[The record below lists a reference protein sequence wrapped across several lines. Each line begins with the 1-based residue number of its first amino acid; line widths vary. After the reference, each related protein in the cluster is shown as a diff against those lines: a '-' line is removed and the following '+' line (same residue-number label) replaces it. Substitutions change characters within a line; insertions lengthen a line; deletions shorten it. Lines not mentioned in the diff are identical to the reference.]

1 MNRFPRH
8 GRAALLGLLAA
19 LALPSASASTHAAPP
34 AGADTL
40 ITKTY
45 DVRDL
50 VESASVWRRL
60 VGRAGGW
67 PEPVAG
73 LDRLEPIEALAR
85 VILTTVRPEGWR
97 GPGKGAATLREVNGT
112 KLEIRAAAKQHE
124 EVANL
129 LDALRR
135 VADVAVIVEGEL
147 YEVDAAF
154 LGKHVK
160 AVRGRRVATPV
171 AEAVAEQ
178 LRKEGTRLKSGRAKI
193 LPGESARFFS
203 LRSALV
209 YPTKA
214 GRAPA
219 TAFTGVTFRAR
230 VDVTPDRRFV
240 RLALTQHS
248 TDLLGYKTEGD
259 VKVPELAEES
269 TTEAAKVGDG
279 AYLLLAARLAP
290 EKAGAPGKERA
301 AVLLVRPLIYIEEEE
316 WFRNTKG
323 R

>member
-8 GRAALLGLLAA
+8 SLAALLVLLP
-19 LALPSASASTHAAPP
+19 LSAPPHAAPP
-34 AGADTL
+34 AAADAL
-40 ITKTY
+40 VTKTY

-50 VESASVWRRL
+50 VESVSAWRPV
-60 VGRAGGW
+60 VGRAGSW

-97 GPGKGAATLREVNGT
+97 GPGKGAAPLREVNGT
-112 KLEIRAAAKQHE
+112 KLEIRAAAKRHE
-124 EVANL
+124 EIANL

-135 VADVAVIVEGEL
+135 ISDVAVIVEGEL
-147 YEVDAAF
+147 FEVDRAF
-154 LGKHVK
+154 LDRHVK

-171 AEAVAEQ
+171 GEDVAKQ
-178 LRKEGTRLKSGRAKI
+178 LRKDGKSLKSGRAKV

-214 GRAPA
+214 GQAPG

-230 VDVTPDRRFV
+230 VAVSSDRRFV
-240 RLALTQHS
+240 RLTLTQRS
-248 TDLLGYKTEGD
+248 TDLLGYRTEGE
-259 VKVPELAEES
+259 VKVPDLAEEA
-269 TTEAAKVGDG
+269 TTEAVKVGDG
-279 AYLLLAARLAP
+279 VCLLLAARLAP
-290 EKAGAPGKERA
+290 EKAAPGKERA
-301 AVLLVRPLIYIEEEE
+301 VVLLVRPLIYIEEEE
-316 WFRNTKG
+316 WLKNRKG
-323 R
+323 D